1 MNERSFSAVRA
12 WWIVA
17 ALVVVSMATTGLA
30 MRRTSSTFDEIAPI
44 AIGAYGW
51 KTGDWSQ
58 MTRFPPVMQ
67 YLYGL
72 PVYLSKP
79 NYPPADFEGDYYAY
93 SRELLWK
100 SGNNA
105 EQLIFRA
112 RLVTVAMVGLL
123 VLLTFACARAYFDTK
138 TGLFAAALVAFLPD
152 VMGHG
157 GVAYND
163 VPLAVAF
170 LASLWAIDS
179 AVRNPSI
186 IRGVLAGVLTSVAL
200 GIKHSALALGPIAL
214 VLIVLEALARSDR
227 RAWAP
232 RMATALGVGV
242 LAGYVLQ
249 ALLYRGDLF
258 LTYLLEGTGAL
269 AGHVS
274 RGHAAVDPNGGYSI
288 EPGWRFYSRAFVIK
302 SSAAFHLLLLL
313 GVVGGVLA
321 LRENWRTKLLSGGA
335 RALLVALLV
344 FGAILMQAKLVIGFR
359 YALPIMPLL
368 AILATAGAMVLWSRR
383 RAFAAVITACVIW
396 TAGSTL
402 SFYPYFL
409 AYSSEYPP
417 GRDKAYTQLFDSSL
431 DWGQGLIALR
441 EFMRAENIDLVYL
454 AYFGSALPEGYGIK
468 YVPLPS
474 FYPLPTQ
481 PPQAKPPKFAVVSAT
496 LLGGR
501 YLRQDFYRDPREKET
516 PYRVLGHN
524 LYVFKADE

>member
-1 MNERSFSAVRA
+1 MMERSLSGARA
-12 WWIVA
+12 WVIVG
-17 ALVVVSMATTGLA
+17 ALAVVSMLMTMLA

-51 KTGDWSQ
+51 KTGDWSK

-79 NYPPADFEGDYYAY
+79 NYPPDDFDGDYYAY

-100 SGNNA
+100 SGNHA

-112 RLVTVAMVGLL
+112 RLVTVVMVGLL
-123 VLLTFACARAYFDTK
+123 VVLTFAFARAYFDTK
-138 TGLFAAALVAFLPD
+138 TGLLAATIVAFLPD

-163 VPLAVAF
+163 VPLAAAF
-170 LASLWAIDS
+170 LASLWAIDR
-179 AVRNPSI
+179 AVRQPTI
-186 IRGVLAGVLTSVAL
+186 LRGVLAGVLISVAL
-200 GIKHSALALGPIAL
+200 GIKHSALALGPIAVL
-214 VLIVLEALARSDR
+214 LIVLEAIARPDR

-232 RMATALGVGV
+232 RIAAAFGVGILTGFV
-242 LAGYVLQ
+242 TQV
-249 ALLYRGDLF
+249 LLYGGDIF

-274 RGHAAVDPNGGYSI
+274 RGHAAVDPRGGYSI
-288 EPGWRFYSRAFVIK
+288 EPGWQFYSRALMIK
-302 SSAAFHLLLLL
+302 TSAAFHVLLIL
-313 GVVGGVLA
+313 GAIGGILG
-321 LRENWRTKLLSGGA
+321 LRTGTREKLLRGGA
-335 RALLVALLV
+335 RAPLVALLV
-344 FGAILMQAKLVIGFR
+344 FGAILMRAKLVIGFR
-359 YALPIMPLL
+359 YALPMLPLL
-368 AILATAGAMVLWSRR
+368 AILAIAGSMVLWSRR
-383 RAFAAVITACVIW
+383 RVFAGVIVALVIW
-396 TAGSTL
+396 SAGSTL

-441 EFMRAENIDLVYL
+441 EFMRDENVDLVYL

-481 PPQAKPPKFAVVSAT
+481 PPQARPPKFAVVSAT

-501 YLRQDFYRDPREKET
+501 YLRQDFYKDPREKET

-524 LYVFKADE
+524 LFVFKADE